1 MLYGRISWC
10 IQATSHRGFCG
21 SKQAQCLH
29 YIIKLILPVHYIT
42 LQYILLYSNM
52 NHGTAGR
59 ELLMELQRGDRNG
72 TFLASYNAKLV
83 RNCLNDLTNQ
93 VQSLQEEL
101 QAVQDATKPSMQVRP
116 SILLHNAAIQR
127 HKRCLLAYHKVR
139 MDKMQKSVLVHHG
152 QELPQSTNA
161 AEQEFV
167 QDYQQ
172 LRQHYAAA
180 VFELDVLPPTSHM
193 VQVRCLQALGDI
205 CLESS
210 GRSVQLSK
218 GSLHYVPRADV
229 QDFLLAG
236 TMELIDGEEVDF

>member
-1 MLYGRISWC
+1 
-10 IQATSHRGFCG
+10 
-21 SKQAQCLH
+21 
-29 YIIKLILPVHYIT
+29 
-42 LQYILLYSNM
+42 
-52 NHGTAGR
+52 
-59 ELLMELQRGDRNG
+59 MELQRGDRNG

-83 RNCLNDLTNQ
+83 RNCLDDLTNQ

-101 QAVQDATKPSMQVRP
+101 QAVEDATKPSMQVRP

-139 MDKMQKSVLVHHG
+139 MDKLQKALLLHQG

-180 VFELDVLPPTSHM
+180 VFELDILPPTSHM
-193 VQVRCLQALGDI
+193 VQVRCLQSLGDI
-205 CLESS
+205 CLES

-218 GSLHYVPRADV
+218 GSLHFVPRADV
-229 QDFLLAG
+229 QDFLQAG
-236 TMELIDGEEVDF
+236 AMELIDGEEVDF

>member
-1 MLYGRISWC
+1 
-10 IQATSHRGFCG
+10 
-21 SKQAQCLH
+21 
-29 YIIKLILPVHYIT
+29 
-42 LQYILLYSNM
+42 M

-116 SILLHNAAIQR
+116 SILLHNASIQR

-139 MDKMQKSVLVHHG
+139 MDKMQKSILIHHHTAG
-152 QELPQSTNA
+152 GELGLPQSTNA

-172 LRQHYAAA
+172 LRQRYAAA
-180 VFELDVLPPTSHM
+180 VFELDVLPPTSQM